1 MNCFENKHYLK
12 SNGGD
17 MTAAIE
23 EKLNTTG
30 ACLLGSG
37 VYYVSG
43 IKMPKGTALMGMGN
57 STKVILMPEIESG
70 AAIYLGGFCT
80 VKDLAIL
87 GSEENIEL
95 PEEVGDRHGIYFLS
109 DADGKNWDDPHHP
122 RNSIIESCYI
132 SSFTGGGISGKDTG
146 YSIHC
151 AMTVSNCHII
161 NCGAGIN
168 LIHFS
173 EYHQFTN
180 VLCCENL
187 YGCINNGGNND
198 FVNCGFNANKIG
210 YLIDNSRGQSNNN
223 SHGSVVG
230 CTFNHSD
237 SNKGIGIILQGAAN
251 GYVFS
256 GCQMFYSKI
265 VVENS
270 KNILFTG
277 FNFGAKMEISIK
289 DSGLVMFS
297 GNMFLGEPSISAENV
312 ESLKIINCF
321 NKDGSEIKA

>member
-1 MNCFENKHYLK
+1 MSCFENKHYLK

-23 EKLNTTG
+23 ERLTATG
-30 ACLLGSG
+30 ACLLESG
-37 VYYVSG
+37 TYYVRG
-43 IKMPKGTALMGMGN
+43 VRMPKGSALMGVGN
-57 STKVILMPEIESG
+57 STRIVLMPDVESG
-70 AAIYLGGFCT
+70 AAVYIGGFCT

-87 GSEENIEL
+87 GAEENIEL
-95 PEEVGDRHGIYFLS
+95 PETVGSRHGIAFES
-109 DADGKNWDDPHHP
+109 DADKENWDEPRHP
-122 RNSIIESCYI
+122 RNSIIESCFI
-132 SSFTGGGISGKDTG
+132 SSFTGGGILGKDTG

-161 NCGAGIN
+161 NCGAGLN
-168 LIHFS
+168 LAHYS

-210 YLIDNSRGQSNNN
+210 YLIDNSQNQSNNN

-237 SNKGIGIILQGAAN
+237 NNEGIGIILLGARN

-256 GCQMFYSKI
+256 GCQMFFSKI
-265 VVENS
+265 VIEGS
-270 KNILFTG
+270 RNILFTG
-277 FNFGAKMEISIK
+277 FNFGRGMDIRIK
-289 DSGLVMFS
+289 DSGLIMFN
-297 GNMFLGEPSISAENV
+297 GNMFFDQPDVKIENTELV
-312 ESLKIINCF
+312 RFLNCF
-321 NKDGSEIKA
+321 DKDGREIIA

>member
-1 MNCFENKHYLK
+1 
-12 SNGGD
+12 

-30 ACLLGSG
+30 ACLLGGG

-43 IKMPKGTALMGMGN
+43 IRMPKGSTLMGMGN
-57 STKVILMPEIESG
+57 ATKIVLLPEVEAG
-70 AAIYLGGFCT
+70 AAVYIGGFCT
-80 VKDLAIL
+80 VKDLAVL
-87 GSEENIEL
+87 GAEEKIEL
-95 PEEVGDRHGIYFLS
+95 PESVGDRHGISFES
-109 DADGKNWDDPHHP
+109 DADKDNWDAPHHP
-122 RNSIIESCYI
+122 RNSVIEGCFI
-132 SSFTGGGISGKDTG
+132 SSFTGGGIHGKDTG

-168 LIHFS
+168 LIHYS

-210 YLIDNSRGQSNNN
+210 YLIDNSKNQSNNN

-237 SNKGIGIILQGAAN
+237 NNEGIGIILLGAVN

-265 VVENS
+265 VLENS
-270 KNILFTG
+270 RNITFTG
-277 FNFGAKMEISIK
+277 FNFGRNMDISIK
-289 DSGLVMFS
+289 DCGLVVFN
-297 GNMFLGEPSISAENV
+297 GNTFFGDPSVKSENNV
-312 ESLKIINCF
+312 AVKFINCYG
-321 NKDGSEIKA
+321 KDGSEINA

>member
-1 MNCFENKHYLK
+1 
-12 SNGGD
+12 
-17 MTAAIE
+17 MTEAIE
-23 EKLNTTG
+23 EKLNTMG
-30 ACLLGSG
+30 ACRLGSG
-37 VYYVSG
+37 MYYVRG
-43 IKMPKGTALMGMGN
+43 IKMPKGTALFGMGS
-57 STKVILMPEIESG
+57 STKVVLMPEIESG

-80 VKDLAIL
+80 VKDLAVL
-87 GSEENIEL
+87 GAEENIEL
-95 PEEVGDRHGIYFLS
+95 PESVGDRHGIAYVS
-109 DADGKNWDDPHHP
+109 DANSTNWDEPHHP
-122 RNSIIESCYI
+122 RNSVIESCFI
-132 SSFTGGGISGKDTG
+132 SSFTGGGIYGKDTG

-161 NCGAGIN
+161 NCGAGID
-168 LIHFS
+168 LAHFS

-198 FVNCGFNANKIG
+198 FVNCGFNANKTG
-210 YLIDNSRGQSNNN
+210 FLIDNSRGQSNNN

-237 SNKGIGIILQGAAN
+237 NNTGIGIILLGAFN

-277 FNFGAKMEISIK
+277 FNFGGKMDIKIK
-289 DSGLVMFS
+289 DSGLVMFN
-297 GNMFLGEPSISAENV
+297 GNMFLGQPSVVNENT
-312 ESLKIINCF
+312 ELLKFVNCF
-321 NKDGSEIKA
+321 NKDGSEITA

>member
-12 SNGGD
+12 SSGGD

-37 VYYVSG
+37 VYYVRG
-43 IKMPKGTALMGMGN
+43 VRMPKGSALIGMGN
-57 STKVILMPEIESG
+57 ATKLVLLPEIESG
-70 AAIYLGGFCT
+70 AAVYINGFCT
-80 VKDLAIL
+80 VKDMAII
-87 GSEENIEL
+87 GSEKPIEL
-95 PEEVGDRHGIYFLS
+95 PEKVGYRHGISFES
-109 DADGKNWDDPHHP
+109 DADKDNWDEPRHP
-122 RNSIIESCYI
+122 RNSVIESCFI
-132 SSFTGGGISGKDTG
+132 SSFTGGGIHGKDTG

-151 AMTVSNCHII
+151 AMTVSNCHVI

-168 LIHFS
+168 ISHYS

-180 VLCCENL
+180 GLCCENH

-210 YLIDNSRGQSNNN
+210 YLIDNSKGQSNNN

-237 SNKGIGIILQGAAN
+237 NNEGIGIILLGAVN

-265 VVENS
+265 VLEDS
-270 KNILFTG
+270 TNILFTG
-277 FNFGAKMEISIK
+277 FNFGRSTDITIK
-289 DSGLVMFS
+289 DGGLVMFS
-297 GNMFLGEPSISAENV
+297 GNVFANAPIVRIENNETV
-312 ESLKIINCF
+312 KFVNCF
-321 NKDGSEIKA
+321 TRKGETVEA

>member
-1 MNCFENKHYLK
+1 MSCFENKHYLK

-23 EKLNTTG
+23 KRLTATG
-30 ACLLGSG
+30 ACLLESG
-37 VYYVSG
+37 TYYVRG
-43 IKMPKGTALMGMGN
+43 VRMPKGSALMGVGN
-57 STKVILMPEIESG
+57 STRIVLMPDVESG
-70 AAIYLGGFCT
+70 AAVYIGGFCT

-87 GSEENIEL
+87 GAEENIEL
-95 PEEVGDRHGIYFLS
+95 PETVGARHGIAFES
-109 DADGKNWDDPHHP
+109 DADKENWDEPRHP
-122 RNSIIESCYI
+122 RNSIIESCFI
-132 SSFTGGGISGKDTG
+132 SSFTGGGILGKDTG

-161 NCGAGIN
+161 NCGAGLN
-168 LIHFS
+168 LAHYS

-210 YLIDNSRGQSNNN
+210 YLIDNSQNQSNNN

-237 SNKGIGIILQGAAN
+237 NNEGIGIILLGARN

-256 GCQMFYSKI
+256 GCQMFFSKI
-265 VVENS
+265 VIEGS
-270 KNILFTG
+270 RNILFTG
-277 FNFGAKMEISIK
+277 FNFGRGMDIRIK
-289 DSGLVMFS
+289 DSGLIMFN
-297 GNMFLGEPSISAENV
+297 GNMFFDQPDVKIENTELV
-312 ESLKIINCF
+312 RFLNCF
-321 NKDGSEIKA
+321 DKDGREIIA

>member
-12 SNGGD
+12 SSGGD

-23 EKLNTTG
+23 AKLRDTG

-37 VYYVSG
+37 TYYVSG
-43 IKMPKGTALMGMGN
+43 IKMPTGTTLMGMGN
-57 STKVILMPEIESG
+57 ATKVILLPEVESG
-70 AAIYLGGFCT
+70 AAIYLGSFCT
-80 VKDLAIL
+80 VKDMAIL
-87 GSEENIEL
+87 GAEEKIEL
-95 PEEVGDRHGIYFLS
+95 PCAVGDRHGILFLS
-109 DADGKNWDDPHHP
+109 DADHRNWTEEYHP
-122 RNSIIESCYI
+122 RNSIIESCYF
-132 SSFTGGGISGKDTG
+132 SSFTGGGIAGKDTG
-146 YSIHC
+146 YSIHS
-151 AMTVSNCHII
+151 AMTVSNCHVI

-210 YLIDNSRGQSNNN
+210 YLIDNSHGQSNNN

-237 SNKGIGIILQGAAN
+237 NNKGIGIILQGATN
-251 GYVFS
+251 GYIFS

-270 KNILFTG
+270 TNILFTG
-277 FNFGAKMEISIK
+277 FNFGRDTDISIK
-289 DSGLVMFS
+289 DGGFVMFS
-297 GNMFLGEPSISAENV
+297 DNLFANAPIVSIENNETV
-312 ESLKIINCF
+312 KFINCF
-321 NKDGSEIKA
+321 TRKGEEVGV